1 MKSQQSIMDGP
12 EIESKG
18 TMLDRE
24 PMTTNDF
31 TERILKSKA
40 LVIGADMKTS
50 GDIGVWSNLDP
61 NYIGIRDW
69 DNTWMRYNECKL
81 MDWNDEY
88 PEEKYPQGKPKKTF
102 FELVDYVF
110 TGKIL
115 TPPNQ
120 NGLSDHKFK
129 LIIVDGGTRQYI
141 YDMETLYI
149 LAERYMDKENGIL
162 IYPVT
167 RNTKQFP
174 PSLLSFIK
182 DKTISFNCYNL
193 ESEDTCKYIKHNLD
207 LIGFVNV
214 IRLGLCYVMRHKP
227 DKILT
232 DEAIK
237 YSIIKELIK
246 VKSRTSFF
254 MTLTENFRTI
264 RHNTMNEWL
273 RIKSKFLDILI
284 PPDKIESKDN
294 SIWKK
299 IKANRGTPL
308 EKKEEEL
315 LDSNSNLKSAI
326 AGWIFLENNPI
337 LSDKQLKKR
346 WKKIKK
352 STMQTLSSDEKQFIQ
367 ENPNIEKNI
376 QRSEKIESMLK
387 VLRDKES
394 ELDLNDLTNH
404 YLRTD
409 TLQRIKDDMDKI
421 HEENKDLHELNP
433 KDIYNW
439 KIIKQKFI
447 IDEEWEFLRGNS
459 RFPKDLNR
467 QDARSLL
474 RSAYHVRFE
483 DEVTLE
489 EDEDEDD
496 DDDEDEDEDEDDD
509 DDEEVTLKNKE
520 VIRREN
526 KIIEEGINEENAA
539 ESRILKNIEKI
550 NIYDHLTPFLANAE
564 TSDFFKKLMKKYDEQ
579 QKQLTQ
585 LAIIPDHV
593 SACYMNKP
601 NEDPAGDREQSPNSS
616 QFIEVPDSPAGLN
629 VNVPI
634 RAVSQ
639 FSRKSRAKLNRKYIR
654 KSLRKPVRKS
664 IRKSK
669 RKYIR
674 KSLRKPVRKS
684 IRKSVRKSKRKSP
697 RKSVIK
703 SIRKSKRK
711 SVRNPL
717 RKSIRKSKRKS
728 VRKPVRKSIRK
739 SRR

>member
-1 MKSQQSIMDGP
+1 MINMKSQQSIMDGP

-18 TMLDRE
+18 VMLDRE

-40 LVIGADMKTS
+40 LVIGADMKTR

-115 TPPNQ
+115 TPPNP

-167 RNTKQFP
+167 RKTKQFP
-174 PSLLSFIK
+174 ASLLSFIK

-214 IRLGLCYVMRHKP
+214 TRLGLCYVMRHKS

-254 MTLTENFRTI
+254 MILIENFRTI

-299 IKANRGTPL
+299 IKANKGTQ
-308 EKKEEEL
+308 
-315 LDSNSNLKSAI
+315 LDKNEQDFLKQKDNLNSAVED
-326 AGWIFLENNPI
+326 WIFLQDHPI
-337 LSDKQLKKR
+337 PSDEELKKR
-346 WKKIKK
+346 DVLKMWKKIKK

-459 RFPKDLNR
+459 RFPKDLDQN
-467 QDARSLL
+467 DALSLL
-474 RSAYHVRFE
+474 RSAYIRQFE
-483 DEVTLE
+483 ESTVQNEPEVTF
-489 EDEDEDD
+489 
-496 DDDEDEDEDEDDD
+496 DDEF
-509 DDEEVTLKNKE
+509 TLE
-520 VIRREN
+520 PN
-526 KIIEEGINEENAA
+526 KIIEQGINEENEA
-539 ESRILKNIEKI
+539 ESRILENIEEI
-550 NIYDHLTPFLANAE
+550 NIYDHLRPFLANAE
-564 TSDFFKKLMKKYDEQ
+564 TSDFLKKLMKKYDEQ

-616 QFIEVPDSPAGLN
+616 ECIQVPDSPAGPT
-629 VNVPI
+629 VPVPTLPVPS
-634 RAVSQ
+634 VSA
-639 FSRKSRAKLNRKYIR
+639 FTRKSTGKSKRKYIR

-684 IRKSVRKSKRKSP
+684 IRKSVRKS
-697 RKSVIK
+697 
-703 SIRKSKRK
+703 IRKSKRK
-711 SVRNPL
+711 SVRKPVRKSKRKSVRKPL

-728 VRKPVRKSIRK
+728 VRKPLRKSTRK